1 MAILEPVE
9 PVIYANEKTGISFD
23 SVIGAVIAGLIVGVA
38 KSAFLGKFP
47 DYLELVLGVA
57 LLIMYGQ
64 NSVVRGVGF
73 VLTADGIYSLVK
85 NYIPSTKSS

>member
-1 MAILEPVE
+1 MALIEPIE

-23 SVIGAVIAGLIVGVA
+23 SVVGAVIAGVVVGLA

-47 DYLELVLGVA
+47 DYVELILGIA

-85 NYIPSTKSS
+85 NYIPSTSS